1 MKKSPSLP
9 KGCELNINVTI
20 YKHTAL
26 KLNKPTLI
34 ISKKDNLKEI
44 VYYISFSS
52 CKDKTNMNSIEE
64 ITYYDES
71 GCGFLS
77 EFYCL
82 GDREFLFRTRFKQ
95 IQEGVIYLEGIIQTE

>member
-34 ISKKDNLKEI
+34 IGEKDNLKEI

-52 CKDKTNMNSIEE
+52 CKNKTNMYSIEK

-71 GCGFLS
+71 GCDFFS
-77 EFYCL
+77 EFYYL
-82 GDREFLFRTRFKQ
+82 RDRKFLFQTRFKQ
-95 IQEGVIYLEGIIQTE
+95 IQEGVIYLDCLT

>member
-34 ISKKDNLKEI
+34 IGEKDNLKEI
-44 VYYISFSS
+44 VYYISFGS

-71 GCGFLS
+71 GCAFLS

-95 IQEGVIYLEGIIQTE
+95 IQEGVIYLEGIIHTE

>member
-1 MKKSPSLP
+1 MKENCSLP
-9 KGCELNINVTI
+9 EGCELNSNVTI

-34 ISKKDNLKEI
+34 IGKKDNLKEI

-52 CKDKTNMNSIEE
+52 CKDKTNTNSIEK

-71 GCGFLS
+71 GCDFLS
-77 EFYCL
+77 EFYYL
-82 GDREFLFRTRFKQ
+82 RDREFLFQTRFKQ
-95 IQEGVIYLEGIIQTE
+95 IQEGVIYLEEITHTE